1 MLRTAFL
8 VCLFLPNALVA
19 QDATPRAVV
28 RDSVGTPVPFASVVA
43 NGTAARIAS
52 DSGIAFLRIPNA
64 DSIKLL
70 VRRIGFAPVER
81 WVRPDAA
88 GDFHVIMRPLPQNLA
103 HVSIFERNT
112 PLSRTGFY
120 DRLARLE
127 RGAFTARFITPEEIE
142 MRNASRVSRLLEGEN
157 FVRVRSFSGKPVLS
171 GRGGICAMGIVVDG
185 LQMRGTAE
193 EINAIDGEQEIQ
205 EIARRQ
211 RLDREAAERQFL
223 AVRSS
228 IDEIVSSLAV
238 QAIEIYPSLSAAP
251 PEIMRAASSMAC
263 GVVVI
268 STGRP

>member
-1 MLRTAFL
+1 MTPERLHVSPPRFEHLTDALGIGVAAPRLSWIVETPSQGWRQAAYAVEACTPEGARVAATEQTPSDASVL
-8 VCLFLPNALVA
+8 VPW
-19 QDATPRAVV
+19 
-28 RDSVGTPVPFASVVA
+28 PFAPL
-43 NGTAARIAS
+43 TARQ
-52 DSGIAFLRIPNA
+52 R
-64 DSIKLL
+64 LL
-70 VRRIGFAPVER
+70 VRVRVWGEDGEPSPWSELAPVEAGLLT
-81 WVRPDAA
+81 PD
-88 GDFHVIMRPLPQNLA
+88 DW
-103 HVSIFERNT
+103 
-112 PLSRTGFY
+112 
-120 DRLARLE
+120 
-127 RGAFTARFITPEEIE
+127 TARFITPEEIE

-157 FVRVRSFSGKPVLS
+157 FVRVRSFSGKPVLF